1 MMTEIYQKK
10 TNPVTQ
16 MSTFHFLESPPAD
29 TLVLLGFV
37 KSAEHLDWIV
47 SNGKYNLRADNR
59 TGKISLG
66 AKALACDLVLL
77 SCPVESKVMLAK
89 VEGEPE
95 IKTQIDMLELGY
107 SEPKKLYYCLSIE
120 LLAEEEWLSTLEAKA
135 VEDIRGQFNSIVGYP
150 VTISWL
156 SFIERLQESV

>member
-1 MMTEIYQKK
+1 MPGVRQQKCVSQW
-10 TNPVTQ
+10 TV
-16 MSTFHFLESPPAD
+16 D

-47 SNGKYNLRADNR
+47 SNGKYNLGADNR

-77 SCPVESKVMLAK
+77 SCPEENKVMLAN

-95 IKTQIDMLELGY
+95 IKTQNDMLELGY
-107 SEPKKLYYCLSIE
+107 RELEKLYYCLTIE
-120 LLAEEEWLSTLEAKA
+120 LLAEEEWLGTLNPEAI
-135 VEDIRGQFNSIVGYP
+135 EDIRGQFNPIVGYP

-156 SFIERLQESV
+156 SFVERLKE